1 MASFVVNAGLAIIT
15 NLVSGIGGTVP
26 KYIGWGTS
34 ATVAAKTDTGLGT
47 AAAEGRATGTVT
59 RTTTTVSNDTVQ
71 VVGTITSASAQT
83 IQEVAVFDATTAG
96 NCFLHANHGA
106 QTLAIGDG
114 IQYTITTQFT
124 N

>member
-1 MASFVVNAGLAIIT
+1 MAAFVTNGGLAIVT

-26 KYIGWGTS
+26 KFIGWGTS
-34 ATVAAKTDTGLGT
+34 STAATKTDTGLGT

-59 RTTTTVSNDTVQ
+59 RTTTTVTNDSVQ

-83 IQEVAVFDATTAG
+83 IQEVALFDAVSSG
-96 NCFLHANHGA
+96 NCFAHANHGA

-114 IQYTITTQFT
+114 IQYTITTAYT